1 MTEEKL
7 VAVGLIIKDKPS
19 LDTDTFKVIGFRI
32 FSIVDAS
39 LFDISI
45 GEFFEKYFYIRVR
58 GLAKDEKS
66 IKIDIDGLPYLELIT
81 GSSLNVDK
89 NCWFL
94 SKSSLYPL
102 IYNGNI
108 VGSRRIVR
116 LVTDYHLA
124 RNVDSDD
131 IFIYINLDNGS
142 IGLKV
147 DDFNIIDSFDMEFDA
162 DIVLDIEVVN
172 SLDCGIFGA
181 DINNSGL
188 YIYDKNAVVFMWD
201 IIDTLIIPNGI
212 ENVVLSSRISLKL
225 KRVVFPPSLRSVNI
239 TEFSS
244 LAGYELVFPKSFD
257 YSDIEDRACKIEQ
270 Y

>member
-1 MTEEKL
+1 MTEERL
-7 VAVGLIIKDKPS
+7 VAVGIIIKDKPN
-19 LDTDTFKVIGFRI
+19 LDTFNVIGFRI

-45 GEFFEKYFYIRVR
+45 REFFEEYSYIKVR
-58 GLAKDEKS
+58 GLAKKDKKN
-66 IKIDIDGLPYLELIT
+66 IKIDINNTHYLELIT

-94 SKSSLYPL
+94 SVSSMYPL
-102 IYNGNI
+102 IYNGDV
-108 VGSRRIVR
+108 VGSKRIVR
-116 LVTDYHLA
+116 IITDYYLIK
-124 RNVDSDD
+124 NIDSDD
-131 IFIYINLDNGS
+131 ISIYINLDSGN

-147 DDFNIIDSFDMEFDA
+147 DGFNAIDTFDMEFDK
-162 DIVLDIEVVN
+162 DSVLDIEVTN

-188 YIYDKNAVVFMWD
+188 YIYGKNAVVFMWD
-201 IIDTLIIPNGI
+201 IADTLIIPNGI
-212 ENVVLSSRISLKL
+212 ENVILSSRISLKTR
-225 KRVVFPPSLRSVNI
+225 RVVFPPSLKSVSI

-244 LAGYELVFPKSFD
+244 LAGYELVFPRSFD
-257 YSDIEDRACKIEQ
+257 YSDIEDRVWRIGQ